1 MLDHPTHDLLR
12 QLKLDGMAD
21 AFTELQS
28 QDSAADMGHAEWL
41 GLLIDRE
48 VANRT
53 TKRFQ
58 SRLRAAKLRHGGASI
73 EDVDFRSPR
82 RLDKA
87 LFQELATGRWIK
99 KKRNLL
105 ITGPCG
111 VGKTWLACA
120 LGQKACR
127 DNATVIYKRL
137 PRLFSELQLAHDDGR
152 FPRIFRQL
160 VKADLLILDDWGP
173 ERMTAPQRRDMM
185 EIVEDRYGSGAT
197 LVTSQLPVEAWHD
210 IVDEPTFADA
220 ILDRL
225 IHNAHRLTLDGP
237 SMRKTRDAP
246 TAKNV
251 DEETD
256 T

>member
-1 MLDHPTHDLLR
+1 MDTILHTASPSEQPHRTH
-12 QLKLDGMAD
+12 
-21 AFTELQS
+21 T
-28 QDSAADMGHAEWL
+28 
-41 GLLIDRE
+41 
-48 VANRT
+48 
-53 TKRFQ
+53 
-58 SRLRAAKLRHGGASI
+58 
-73 EDVDFRSPR
+73 
-82 RLDKA
+82 LDKA
-87 LFQELATGRWIK
+87 LFKELATGRWISEQ
-99 KKRNLL
+99 RNLL

-127 DNATVIYKRL
+127 DNTTVVYKRL
-137 PRLFSELQLAHDDGR
+137 PRLFSELQLSHDDGR

-173 ERMTAPQRRDMM
+173 ERMTAPQRRDLMK
-185 EIVEDRYGSGAT
+185 IVEDRYGNGTT
-197 LVTSQLPVEAWHD
+197 LVTSQLPVDAWHA

-237 SMRKTRDAP
+237 SMRKTYDAP
-246 TAKNV
+246 EAKTV
-251 DEETD
+251 DGPTP